1 MSAIVENLLKLARF
15 DAQEMN
21 LERETVEVRP
31 FLEALAAQVAKL
43 AESRD
48 VALVVDCPGG
58 LTIQADRFKLEQAL
72 LNLLDN
78 GIKYARSKTVVTVTA
93 QTTAEGRLEVR
104 VHDFGAVI
112 PAEELPQVF
121 ERFWRSQS
129 TMREKGY
136 GLGLSIV
143 KALVEMH
150 GGTVAVSSSEELGTA
165 FLVSVPSAPPAA
177 APQADLAR

>member
-1 MSAIVENLLKLARF
+1 
-15 DAQEMN
+15 
-21 LERETVEVRP
+21 
-31 FLEALAAQVAKL
+31 
-43 AESRD
+43 
-48 VALVVDCPGG
+48 
-58 LTIQADRFKLEQAL
+58 L

-78 GIKYARSKTVVTVTA
+78 AIKYARPKTVVTVAA
-93 QTTAEGRLEVR
+93 QREDTLVILR

-112 PAEELPQVF
+112 PADELPQVF

-150 GGTVAVSSSEELGTA
+150 GGTVAVTSSESGGTE
-165 FLVSVPSAPPAA
+165 FTVTLQSEN
-177 APQADLAR
+177 